1 MPLAPNTTL
10 DQKRVYA
17 KPFRAVRFSKLSA
30 IGVVPNERL
39 PAVVRWSFLL
49 FIFSVPFETV
59 DLGITSKVLALPK
72 LTGLMFFLLYF
83 FYYNPL
89 AAKSSPRNSF
99 PAPEPALWG
108 FAGYIAIFA
117 INGLLF
123 PNEFFG
129 SVLSRLVTLVQLILF
144 FWIAAHILQ
153 EEKLAKA
160 TLLTFASAVTILAI
174 GMLLDLPGFTE
185 SLIVNGAQRD
195 SALGYNGNV
204 LGAMMALTAVILVG
218 LTLCEIVK
226 RTSVKALLLALTL
239 SLLIAIVATGS
250 RGGIAVFLIGS
261 AVYLLP
267 CWRQAK
273 RWVVAVTLATCGIV
287 AMIVFVFHSPTALT
301 RWQTT
306 LEKGDTSG
314 RDRIFS
320 SATDMILERPLF
332 GWGPYEF
339 QMELGRRQGIIFGQ
353 KDAHNLYTH
362 LLMEVGLVGAGPF
375 MIGLWLCARGAWRAR
390 QGNFGLL
397 PFALL
402 VTVLASNLT
411 GTDLALKQF
420 WLVLAITASA
430 GAVAS
435 IRQRVTQSRIHSTQ
449 AAKGVG

>member
-1 MPLAPNTTL
+1 MSLSPNTTL
-10 DQKRVYA
+10 DRKRVCA
-17 KPFRAVRFSKLSA
+17 KPFRVARFPKVSA
-30 IGVVPNERL
+30 IGVVPKERL
-39 PAVVRWSFLL
+39 PTVVRWSFLL

-59 DLGITSKVLALPK
+59 DLGITSKVLALSK
-72 LTGLMFFLLYF
+72 LTGLMFFVLYF

-89 AAKSSPRNSF
+89 VAKSFPRNSF

-108 FAGYIAIFA
+108 FAGYIAVFA

-123 PNEFFG
+123 SNEFFG
-129 SVLSRLVTLVQLILF
+129 SVLSRLVTLVQLILL
-144 FWIAAHILQ
+144 FWIAARILQ
-153 EEKLAKA
+153 EEKLARA

-174 GMLLDLPGFTE
+174 GMLLNLPGFSE
-185 SLIVNGAQRD
+185 SVSAIGEQRD
-195 SALGYNGNV
+195 SALGYNANV
-204 LGAMMALTAVILVG
+204 LGAMTALTGVILIG
-218 LTLCEIVK
+218 LTLCGVIK

-239 SLLIAIVATGS
+239 PVLIAIVATGS

-273 RWVVAVTLATCGIV
+273 RWVAAVTLATCGIV
-287 AMIVFVFHSPTALT
+287 AMIFLVIHSPTALT
-301 RWQTT
+301 RWQRT
-306 LEKGDTSG
+306 LEEGHTSG

-353 KDAHNLYTH
+353 KDAHNLFTH

-375 MIGLWLCARGAWRAR
+375 MIGLWLCARCAWRAR
-390 QGNFGLL
+390 QGSLGLL

-402 VTVLASNLT
+402 VTALASNLT

-420 WLVLAITASA
+420 WLVLAITVSA

-435 IRQRVTQSRIHSTQ
+435 TRQRVTQSRIQ
-449 AAKGVG
+449 ATTASKGDR

>member
-1 MPLAPNTTL
+1 MSLSPNITL
-10 DQKRVYA
+10 GRKRVYA
-17 KPFRAVRFSKLSA
+17 KPFRAARFPNVSA
-30 IGVVPNERL
+30 IGVVPKERL
-39 PAVVRWSFLL
+39 PTVVRWSFLL

-59 DLGITSKVLALPK
+59 ELSITSKVLALPK
-72 LTGLMFFLLYF
+72 LTGLMFFVLYF

-89 AAKSSPRNSF
+89 VARSSPRNSF

-108 FAGYIAIFA
+108 FVGYVAVFA

-123 PNEFFG
+123 ANEFFG
-129 SVLSRLVTLVQLILF
+129 SVLSRLVTLGQLILF
-144 FWIAAHILQ
+144 FWIAARILQ
-153 EEKLAKA
+153 EQKLARA

-174 GMLLDLPGFTE
+174 AMLLNLPGFSE
-185 SLIVNGAQRD
+185 SVSASGEQRD

-204 LGAMMALTAVILVG
+204 LGAMMALTGVILVG
-218 LTLCEIVK
+218 LTLGEVIK

-239 SLLIAIVATGS
+239 PLLIAIVATGS
-250 RGGIAVFLIGS
+250 RGAIAVFLIGS

-287 AMIVFVFHSPTALT
+287 AMIFFVIHSPTALT

-306 LEKGDTSG
+306 LERGDTSG
-314 RDRIFS
+314 RDKIFS
-320 SATDMILERPLF
+320 SATDMFLERPLF

-339 QMELGRRQGIIFGQ
+339 QMELGRRYGIIFGQ
-353 KDAHNLYTH
+353 KDAHNLFTH

-390 QGNFGLL
+390 QGSFGLL

-402 VTVLASNLT
+402 VTALASNLT

-420 WLVLAITASA
+420 WLVLAITVST
-430 GAVAS
+430 GTVAS
-435 IRQRVTQSRIHSTQ
+435 IRQRVTQSRIQSTR
-449 AAKGVG
+449 AAKGDR